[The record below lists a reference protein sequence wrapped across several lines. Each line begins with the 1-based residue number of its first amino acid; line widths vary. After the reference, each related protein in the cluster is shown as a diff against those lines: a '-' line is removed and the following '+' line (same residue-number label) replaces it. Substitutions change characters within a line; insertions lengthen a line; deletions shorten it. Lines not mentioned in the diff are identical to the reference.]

1 MIYRNLNNYSI
12 SYYAGYFKRK
22 MEDGKMQ
29 LKEYSTAA
37 AVDVTAIPPEV
48 FSILAK
54 IVLRAAARS
63 EETDESDKT
72 AELW

>member
-1 MIYRNLNNYSI
+1 
-12 SYYAGYFKRK
+12 
-22 MEDGKMQ
+22 MQ

-63 EETDESDKT
+63 DETDESNKT
-72 AELW
+72 AELWQKLEA

>member
-1 MIYRNLNNYSI
+1 VN
-12 SYYAGYFKRK
+12 FKKK
-22 MEDGKMQ
+22 MEAAKMD

-37 AVDVTAIPPEV
+37 TVDLTAIPPEV

-63 EETDESDKT
+63 NEDDESDKT